1 MFVKYKEV
9 MAVGKKVENCWY
21 VDSSQ
26 GKESGTCDRILGR
39 FCQGNL
45 KFKITSVTGE

>member
-1 MFVKYKEV
+1 MFVKYKEA
-9 MAVGKKVENCWY
+9 MAEGKKVENCWY

-26 GKESGTCDRILGR
+26 GKESGTCDRILER

>member
-1 MFVKYKEV
+1 MFVKYKEA
-9 MAVGKKVENCWY
+9 MAEGKKVENCWY

-45 KFKITSVTGE
+45 KSEIARVTVK